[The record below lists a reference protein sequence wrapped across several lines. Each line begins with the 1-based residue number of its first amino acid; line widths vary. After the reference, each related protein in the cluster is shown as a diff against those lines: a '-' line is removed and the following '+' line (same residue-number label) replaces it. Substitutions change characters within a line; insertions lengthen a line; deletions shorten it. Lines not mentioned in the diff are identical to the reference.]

1 MITKKIWWNFTF
13 KVDSKWGAWNG
24 NYSYKESEM
33 ARLLIMSIILTPFS
47 FVIDIITFPI
57 QLIYRIA
64 LKKVR
69 KIRRN
74 K

>member
-1 MITKKIWWNFTF
+1 MITKKMWWLFEF
-13 KVDSKWGAWNG
+13 KVNSKWGTRNQ
-24 NYSYKESEM
+24 NYSYRENKM
-33 ARLLIMSIILTPFS
+33 AWLLIRNILLTPFTL
-47 FVIDIITFPI
+47 ILDIMTFPI

-69 KIRRN
+69 KLRN

>member
-1 MITKKIWWNFTF
+1 MITKKMWWLFEFN
-13 KVDSKWGAWNG
+13 VNSKWGAWNN
-24 NYSYKESEM
+24 NYTYRESKM
-33 ARLLIMSIILTPFS
+33 AWLLIINILLTPFTL
-47 FVIDIITFPI
+47 ILDIMTFPI

-69 KIRRN
+69 KLRN

>member
-1 MITKKIWWNFTF
+1 MITKEMWWLFGF
-13 KVDSKWGAWNG
+13 KVNSKWGAWSQ
-24 NYSYKESEM
+24 NYSYRESKM
-33 ARLLIMSIILTPFS
+33 AWLLIINILLTPFTL
-47 FVIDIITFPI
+47 ILDIMTFPI

-69 KIRRN
+69 KLRN

>member
-1 MITKKIWWNFTF
+1 MITKKMWWLFEFN
-13 KVDSKWGAWNG
+13 VNSKWGAWNQ
-24 NYSYKESEM
+24 NYSYRESKM
-33 ARLLIMSIILTPFS
+33 AWLLIRNILLTPFTL
-47 FVIDIITFPI
+47 ILDIITFPI

-69 KIRRN
+69 KLRN